1 MLRLEKLVEK
11 NYILRMQD
19 MGLNE
24 EYIRKRIK
32 KRLIQTFLIFLL
44 FLITALF
51 VKKTFFYVLLI
62 IAPLITFKLD
72 ATQVSQ
78 AHSKFKFRRELQAS
92 KFMQLIAPILYEENG
107 NVTLYAV
114 LSRLIVR
121 FNDSFQN
128 SLFQFMNEM
137 RANSNDIT
145 PFIKFAERT
154 SSDDKFKNFMIALF
168 DYQNSST
175 DVSVIKE
182 LSDIANESML
192 NKVNDVITLKNRSVA
207 SSTNIIAVGFS
218 IYLIPFMIFLI
229 VHIINSSE
237 FF

>member
-1 MLRLEKLVEK
+1 MRLERLVEK
-11 NYILRMQD
+11 NYILKMQD
-19 MGLNE
+19 MGLSE
-24 EYIRKRIK
+24 EYIQKRIK
-32 KRLIQTFLIFLL
+32 KRLLQTFLIFLL
-44 FLITALF
+44 FLVTALF
-51 VKKTFFYVLLI
+51 VKGAFFYVLLV
-62 IAPLITFKLD
+62 IAPFIVFKLD
-72 ATQVSQ
+72 ANQVGQ
-78 AHSKFKFRRELQAS
+78 AHAKFKFRRELQAS
-92 KFMQLIAPILYEENG
+92 KFMQLIAPILYEEDG

-121 FNDSFQN
+121 LDDSFQN

-137 RANSNDIT
+137 RANPNDIT

-154 SSDDKFKNFMIALF
+154 SSDDKFKNFMISLF

-192 NKVNDVITLKNRSVA
+192 NKVTDIVNLKNKSVA
-207 SSTNIIAVGFS
+207 SSTNILAASFS
-218 IYLIPFMIFLI
+218 IYLIPFMLFLI
-229 VHIINSSE
+229 IHIISSSE